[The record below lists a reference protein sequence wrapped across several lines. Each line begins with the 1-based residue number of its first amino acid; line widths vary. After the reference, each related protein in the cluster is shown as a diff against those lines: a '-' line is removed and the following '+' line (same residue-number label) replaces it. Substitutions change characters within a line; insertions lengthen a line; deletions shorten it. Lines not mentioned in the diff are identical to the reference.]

1 MRVDGRAHDQ
11 LRPVTITRNYIKH
24 AEGSCLIEVG
34 DTKVICTA
42 TLEDRVPPFM
52 RGGGKGWITAEY
64 SMLPRAT
71 ATRNARES
79 SKGKVGGRTME
90 IQRLIGRALRS
101 VVHLEAMGEKT
112 IWIDC
117 DVIQADGGTRTAS
130 ITGAFVAM
138 VDAMQ
143 KLVEGGTWKQLPLHD
158 FLAAT
163 SVGVIGE
170 DTLLDL
176 NYKEDSTATV
186 DMNVVMTGKGKFVEL
201 QGTGEDAPFT
211 AEQLQD
217 MIALAKAGINQLVM
231 VQRQALSD
239 VPLTFAE
246 YVAEESHV

>member
-42 TLEDRVPPFM
+42 TLEERVPPFM

-101 VVHLEAMGEKT
+101 VVNLEAMGERT
-112 IWIDC
+112 IWLDC

-143 KLVEGGTWKQLPLHD
+143 KLVDSGTWKQLPLND

-163 SVGVIGE
+163 SVGVVGE
-170 DTLLDL
+170 QAVLDL
-176 NYKEDSTATV
+176 NYKEDSTAIV

-201 QGTGEDAPFT
+201 QGTGEDAPFSP
-211 AEQLQD
+211 EQLQE
-217 MIALAKAGINQLVM
+217 MIALAKVGIDNLINSQKE
-231 VQRQALSD
+231 ALAD
-239 VPLTFAE
+239 VTLSFAQS
-246 YVAEESHV
+246 VAEESHA

>member
-1 MRVDGRAHDQ
+1 
-11 LRPVTITRNYIKH
+11 
-24 AEGSCLIEVG
+24 
-34 DTKVICTA
+34 
-42 TLEDRVPPFM
+42 
-52 RGGGKGWITAEY
+52 
-64 SMLPRAT
+64 
-71 ATRNARES
+71 
-79 SKGKVGGRTME
+79 ME

-101 VVHLEAMGEKT
+101 VVHLEAMGERT

-143 KLVEGGTWKQLPLHD
+143 KLVDSGVWKQLPLHD

-170 DTLLDL
+170 DTMLDL

-201 QGTGEDAPFT
+201 QGTGEDAPFS
-211 AEQLQD
+211 ADQLQA
-217 MIALAKAGINQLVM
+217 MIALAKSGIEQLIAS
-231 VQRQALSD
+231 QKQALSD
-239 VPLTFAE
+239 VPLTFADS
-246 YVAEESHV
+246 VAEESHV